1 MGGFSSTLGVT
12 VSSSLPLFVVAAL
25 ALDLVV
31 FFLLDDSAAGV
42 LGVVN
47 LSLVAVLG
55 VFAGLA
61 LSVNVQ
67 EWLHLHP
74 YLFIRIFAIISLLSL
89 LRFGLL
95 SSWLIINVHFLG
107 IVYNSS
113 SVSTLS
119 RCLLV
124 LLGCFFFF

>member
-12 VSSSLPLFVVAAL
+12 VSSSLPLLVVAAL
-25 ALDLVV
+25 ALDFVV

-67 EWLHLHP
+67 EWLHLHS
-74 YLFIRIFAIISLLSL
+74 YFFIRIVTIISLLSL

-95 SSWLIINVHFLG
+95 SSWLVVKVHFLG
-107 IVYNSS
+107 IVHNSS
-113 SVSTLS
+113 GVSTLS

-124 LLGCFFFF
+124 LLSCLFFL

>member
-25 ALDLVV
+25 ALDFVV

-61 LSVNVQ
+61 LSVKVQ
-67 EWLHLHP
+67 E
-74 YLFIRIFAIISLLSL
+74 
-89 LRFGLL
+89 
-95 SSWLIINVHFLG
+95 
-107 IVYNSS
+107 
-113 SVSTLS
+113 
-119 RCLLV
+119 
-124 LLGCFFFF
+124 

>member
-12 VSSSLPLFVVAAL
+12 VSSSLPLFVVAIL

-47 LSLVAVLG
+47 LSFVAVLG

-61 LSVNVQ
+61 LSVNV
-67 EWLHLHP
+67 
-74 YLFIRIFAIISLLSL
+74 
-89 LRFGLL
+89 
-95 SSWLIINVHFLG
+95 
-107 IVYNSS
+107 
-113 SVSTLS
+113 
-119 RCLLV
+119 
-124 LLGCFFFF
+124 

>member
-12 VSSSLPLFVVAAL
+12 ASSSLPLFVVAAL
-25 ALDLVV
+25 ALDFVV
-31 FFLLDDSAAGV
+31 FFLPDDSAAGV

-67 EWLHLHP
+67 EWLHLHS
-74 YLFIRIFAIISLLSL
+74 YFFIRIVTLIGLLSL

-95 SSWLIINVHFLG
+95 SNWLIVDVHFLG
-107 IVYNSS
+107 IVDNSS
-113 SVSTLS
+113 CICTLS
-119 RCLLV
+119 RCLLAF
-124 LLGCFFFF
+124 LSCLFFF